1 MTNGTNRRGDGY
13 TKGQTEVGKGEG
25 ERGSFSSVDHDIQ
38 GRTQSPSISLFVVI
52 QPSSPIPFN
61 PCRSFQAQSMSIQ
74 QTNKQTT
81 CTTATKLIHKPTIQ
95 QSSIPP
101 FIRKQHLQS
110 NNLLIP
116 KCPTIGLI
124 YYSIPSPITQLLLAI
139 QQHSRHKRRFCLG
152 LGSITTLPHQ
162 RSWYRRCRCRCRCGR
177 S

>member
-1 MTNGTNRRGDGY
+1 MTFKVEHNLHPSHCLSSFDHHHQYHSTN
-13 TKGQTEVGKGEG
+13 
-25 ERGSFSSVDHDIQ
+25 
-38 GRTQSPSISLFVVI
+38 VVRFKHN
-52 QPSSPIPFN
+52 QCPYN
-61 PCRSFQAQSMSIQ
+61 K

-162 RSWYRRCRCRCRCGR
+162 RSWYRRCRCGCGCGR